1 MKIPGLNF
9 RDSKAAVWGGAQ
21 ESASYPDAQPY
32 LGEEGSNSMLLP
44 WLLEVIGTQPFWNTV
59 LLSILQATQYTFWV
73 QKPHKL
79 GMAPLHRGEGRGPP
93 Q

>member
-1 MKIPGLNF
+1 MKTPGLNF

-32 LGEEGSNSMLLP
+32 LGEEGLNSMLLL
-44 WLLEVIGTQPFWNTV
+44 WLLEVKGTQPFWNTV
-59 LLSILQATQYTFWV
+59 LQATQCTFWV

-93 Q
+93 TVS